1 MTVQRRPF
9 GRMGRLTEEKV
20 PVKHATAG
28 QLRIV
33 KVFPATGMKPLI
45 SDTFSVPLIEAVTS
59 PEVMI

>member
-1 MTVQRRPF
+1 
-9 GRMGRLTEEKV
+9 MGRLTEEKV